1 MIYISGQKK
10 VHKQVYLTKK
20 IIQNFND
27 IINRLGCVFF
37 FPLGLMVLDTGMR
50 KCLLFALITIIS
62 CWATVRYYQK
72 YFHYLLQAT
81 PAFGGSK
88 FLKHI

>member
-10 VHKQVYLTKK
+10 VHKQVHLTKK

-27 IINRLGCVFF
+27 NINRLGCVFF
-37 FPLGLMVLDTGMR
+37 SLGLMVLDTGMR